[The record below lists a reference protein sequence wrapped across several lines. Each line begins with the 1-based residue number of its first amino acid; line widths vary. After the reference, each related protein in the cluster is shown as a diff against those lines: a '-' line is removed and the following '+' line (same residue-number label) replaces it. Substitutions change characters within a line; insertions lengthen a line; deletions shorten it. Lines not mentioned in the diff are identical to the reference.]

1 MTTQSFAYEKKGNS
15 AVIWRCFSYDTMADV
30 PEEIEGLKVTG
41 IAPYT
46 FSAHMDA
53 KAFQKALQD
62 GTISIYVP
70 DTLQMDSLPPALCGT
85 AVTEVRFPDSVTQ
98 VGRYCFY
105 NCANL
110 QKLSFSG
117 MLGDWGSGV
126 FTGCHKVRNLTV
138 SIDRSGVSFLKS
150 ILDELPEEL
159 RVEYVVEPVYN
170 AEGELCSDQGHAHL
184 VFPEFFEE
192 GTENTPAKIL
202 GVRYHG
208 MGMRYRNCFKN
219 KIFDFRKFDDKA
231 LFQLSITQEPA
242 ETMAEMAMNRLRY
255 PYELSEQAAEMY
267 REHIQMHGHDLIGL
281 LMKQKDLAGIR
292 WLLDIAGKDQRLI
305 EELTEQASKHQFAEA
320 LSCLM
325 EYHHT
330 NTKTVRR
337 RREL

>member
-1 MTTQSFAYEKKGNS
+1 MTTQSFAYEKKENS
-15 AVIWRCFSYDTMADV
+15 AVIWRCFSYDTTADV

-46 FSAHMDA
+46 FSAHMDET
-53 KAFQKALQD
+53 AFQKALQA
-62 GTISIYVP
+62 GKIKIYIP
-70 DTLQMDSLPPALCGT
+70 DSLQMDSLPPALCGS
-85 AVTEVRFPDSVTQ
+85 AVTEVRFPESVTQ

-105 NCANL
+105 NCSNL

-138 SIDRSGVSFLKS
+138 SISSSRVSFLKS

-159 RVEYVVEPVYN
+159 RVEYIVEPVYN
-170 AEGELCSDQGHAHL
+170 AEGELCSNQGYANL
-184 VFPEFFEE
+184 VFPEFYEE

-208 MGMRYRNCFKN
+208 MGMRYRNCFNN
-219 KIFDFRKFDDKA
+219 KIFDFRKYDNSA
-231 LFQLSITQEPA
+231 LFSLALSQESVQL
-242 ETMAEMAMNRLRY
+242 MAEMAMNRLRY

-267 REHIQMHGHDLIGL
+267 REHIRCHGKDLIAL
-281 LMKQKDLAGIR
+281 LMKTRDLPGIR
-292 WLLDIAGKDQRLI
+292 WLLDLAGKDQELI
-305 EELTEQASKHQFAEA
+305 EALTEQASKMQFAEA

-330 NTKTVRR
+330 NAKPVRR